1 MPMASR
7 SKSPPPPLIRMR
19 EGEVMDT
26 RPNGSVTKQLK
37 KQKGTKIVFSS
48 FIRCTDIGYQP
59 S

>member
-26 RPNGSVTKQLK
+26 RPSGSITKQFKKKKNLK
-37 KQKGTKIVFSS
+37 KKELK
-48 FIRCTDIGYQP
+48 
-59 S
+59 

>member
-26 RPNGSVTKQLK
+26 RPNGSITKQFFLK
-37 KQKGTKIVFSS
+37 KK
-48 FIRCTDIGYQP
+48 P
-59 S
+59 